1 MTAYVPN
8 VLMTAA
14 RMALPPSITKSRGC
28 STCSPRSIRLPNS
41 ALQTVL
47 FSVVPS
53 NRPSGCLRPSVSTP
67 RATTMQ
73 CSATSTPSMNIATR
87 SSWLRSR
94 PNSSPSFCSVPWIK
108 RCEIAD
114 LDVARASTRPTCSR
128 PAEYRRVESPASILP
143 NAASLSRSRLA
154 NVRKVRSSSSSS
166 STLRTRGLLTS
177 TRRPPSVTWRCSWP
191 CRYARRSAS
200 CFPFGPASRTTSAS
214 NSSSST
220 ASPMPTEKASSPSF
234 ATPASSRRAI
244 VTCLGRSCASRS
256 LDAVTMR
263 GRGMVVTG
271 GLSFGLDTPFVTTTV
286 KRGGGPPSISTNYR
300 TTSARAL
307 LVLDNCE
314 HLVSALAEMVEAL
327 LRGCA
332 RLVVLAVSREPLG
345 IPGETTWRV
354 PSLSLPGQTVP
365 LTADSLAQYDA
376 VRLFVDRA
384 RAALPAFVL
393 SDSTAA
399 GIASVC
405 RLLDGIPLALE
416 LAAPRVRILS
426 IEQVAD
432 RLDDALQFLPAGSRT
447 APLRQ
452 QTLRATL
459 DWSYRLLTQ
468 PEQML
473 FDRLSVFAGGWT
485 LEAAEALTVD
495 DLNRSEVLDLL
506 ARLVDKS
513 LVLAEPGEGGQPRY
527 RLLETLRQYGR
538 EHLLADEVAQRVRSR
553 LANYFME
560 LGECAEPSLVG
571 GPESQLWLNRL
582 AAEQGNLRAA
592 LRWFTDRLEVDGGLR
607 LGGAVWRFWYLR
619 GTLAEGREWLAL
631 LLQLAAGSLPGAA
644 RAKVLNGAGVLAFQQ
659 ADYAAAQTL
668 LEESLE
674 IWQQLSN
681 PVRVATCTNNLASVA
696 VERGDYAAACRLY
709 EEALSLTEAGHDRAR
724 LANVMNNF
732 AWMLAEQGEYD
743 RARDLSSRSIEIS
756 GELSDERGVAHNTL
770 SLAWCALQTGNP
782 TD

>member
-53 NRPSGCLRPSVSTP
+53 HRPSGCLRPSVSTP

-114 LDVARASTRPTCSR
+114 LDVARASTRPTGSR

-300 TTSARAL
+300 TTSKRTHVVAREHVIVDGPTAPSMVKAL
-307 LVLDNCE
+307 FIASRMPGL
-314 HLVSALAEMVEAL
+314 SLAEMSQHWFEVHGPLVSNVPGLRRYVQNHAVAEAY
-327 LRGCA
+327 A
-332 RLVVLAVSREPLG
+332 LG
-345 IPGETTWRV
+345 RSTHDGWAEMWF
-354 PSLSLPGQTVP
+354 
-365 LTADSLAQYDA
+365 DD
-376 VRLFVDRA
+376 
-384 RAALPAFVL
+384 LPAL
-393 SDSTAA
+393 RTARQSA
-399 GIASVC
+399 
-405 RLLDGIPLALE
+405 E
-416 LAAPRVRILS
+416 WK
-426 IEQVAD
+426 
-432 RLDDALQFLPAGSRT
+432 ALQQDVGLFA
-447 APLRQ
+447 
-452 QTLRATL
+452 
-459 DWSYRLLTQ
+459 Q
-468 PEQML
+468 PMAI
-473 FDRLSVFAGGWT
+473 V
-485 LEAAEALTVD
+485 V
-495 DLNRSEVLDLL
+495 
-506 ARLVDKS
+506 AR
-513 LVLAEPGEGGQPRY
+513 EG
-527 RLLETLRQYGR
+527 
-538 EHLLADEVAQRVRSR
+538 VRKPP
-553 LANYFME
+553 
-560 LGECAEPSLVG
+560 PSG
-571 GPESQLWLNRL
+571 
-582 AAEQGNLRAA
+582 
-592 LRWFTDRLEVDGGLR
+592 
-607 LGGAVWRFWYLR
+607 
-619 GTLAEGREWLAL
+619 
-631 LLQLAAGSLPGAA
+631 
-644 RAKVLNGAGVLAFQQ
+644 
-659 ADYAAAQTL
+659 
-668 LEESLE
+668 
-674 IWQQLSN
+674 
-681 PVRVATCTNNLASVA
+681 
-696 VERGDYAAACRLY
+696 
-709 EEALSLTEAGHDRAR
+709 
-724 LANVMNNF
+724 
-732 AWMLAEQGEYD
+732 
-743 RARDLSSRSIEIS
+743 
-756 GELSDERGVAHNTL
+756 
-770 SLAWCALQTGNP
+770 
-782 TD
+782 